1 MLTKENHSALL
12 QRALSVKRRFLG
24 MYQAA
29 NAGHV
34 GCSLS
39 CAEIL
44 TFIQFGWMKEGDEII
59 LSKGHAAA
67 SLYSVLAE
75 ACRLDESEIA
85 SFYQNNTYLA
95 AHPPT
100 NKLNGIPFATG
111 SLGHGLSLAAGLGL
125 AQKLKKTD
133 KKIYCVTSD
142 GEINE
147 GSTWEAALFIAHH
160 KLSNVIWLVDRN
172 KLQGYGKTEDVMQL
186 EPLDKKLEAF
196 GFNVLQINGHDFVDF
211 DKAKSITTQNT
222 LPTAIICNTVK
233 GNNWTTYQDKLDS
246 HYLPMKG
253 DYESVMIEAEKF
265 YSDRM
270 SSLQ

>member
-1 MLTKENHSALL
+1 MLAKGKHSDLL
-12 QRALSVKRRFLG
+12 KRAFSVKKRFLG
-24 MYQAA
+24 MYKAA

-44 TFIQFGWMKEGDEII
+44 TFVQFGWLTEGDEII

-75 ACRLDESEIA
+75 AGRLDESDIA
-85 SFYQNNTYLA
+85 TFYKNNTYLA

-125 AQKLKKTD
+125 AAKLKKTD
-133 KKIYCVTSD
+133 KKIFCVTSD

-147 GSTWEAALFIAHH
+147 GS
-160 KLSNVIWLVDRN
+160 
-172 KLQGYGKTEDVMQL
+172 
-186 EPLDKKLEAF
+186 
-196 GFNVLQINGHDFVDF
+196 
-211 DKAKSITTQNT
+211 
-222 LPTAIICNTVK
+222 II
-233 GNNWTTYQDKLDS
+233 YRS
-246 HYLPMKG
+246 P
-253 DYESVMIEAEKF
+253 
-265 YSDRM
+265 
-270 SSLQ
+270 